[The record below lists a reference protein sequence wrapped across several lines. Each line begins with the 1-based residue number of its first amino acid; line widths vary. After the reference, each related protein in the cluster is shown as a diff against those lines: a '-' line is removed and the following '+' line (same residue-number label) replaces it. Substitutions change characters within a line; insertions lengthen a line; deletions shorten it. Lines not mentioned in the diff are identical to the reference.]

1 MIFFVS
7 DMDSDTGV
15 TLTVLSIV
23 GNISADAEYD
33 VETTCSR
40 IAQTKAE
47 KLDGIAYGVE
57 LPKDLMASM
66 AVILKAGRG
75 AENAV

>member
-1 MIFFVS
+1 MAGQAATAHMFYHH
-7 DMDSDTGV
+7 TYC
-15 TLTVLSIV
+15 
-23 GNISADAEYD
+23 N
-33 VETTCSR
+33 R

-47 KLDGIAYGVE
+47 ELDGIAYGVE
-57 LPKDLMASM
+57 QPKALMASM

>member
-1 MIFFVS
+1 M
-7 DMDSDTGV
+7 TGQAA
-15 TLTVLSIV
+15 TAHMFYHQTYC
-23 GNISADAEYD
+23 N
-33 VETTCSR
+33 R

-47 KLDGIAYGVE
+47 ELNGIAYGVE

-66 AVILKAGRG
+66 AVILKAWRG